1 MTKDVAWRIDDLI
14 AQMTL
19 TEKIGQMTMLAASLV
34 ETGPPGPRNPA
45 TRVREGRA
53 GSILNTWGANEIREA
68 QRIALEETRLK
79 IPLFFAVDVLHGHR
93 TIYPVPIA
101 EAGAFDRALWLR
113 TAKESAEEAAQDGIQ
128 MTFAPMLDVSRDP
141 RWGRICECA
150 GEDPFINA
158 EYARA
163 KVAGFQ
169 DAPEE
174 RSRRL
179 ATVAKHFVAYGAVNA
194 GRDYAEVDVSQR
206 ALHEIYLP
214 PFRAAVEAGVMGI
227 MPSFTDVAGV
237 AMTAHRPLLRDLLRD
252 TWGFKGVVVSDFN
265 AIAELIPHGVA
276 ADLTEAAIL
285 ALRAGI
291 DIDMMADAYEIGLP
305 KALDAGAVTMAE
317 IDLAVRRVLELK
329 FTLGLFDDPLR
340 GLASV
345 SPSPDSD
352 PSRRASARDAARRSV
367 VLLENRDTFL
377 PWTKPP
383 RKIAVVGP
391 FADADGE
398 FMGAWCMAGESRE
411 TVELITGLRNAFPES
426 EIGHVA
432 GCSIEQSDASA
443 LEEAITLAHA
453 ADTVVLCIGES
464 RYTSGEAASRTKP
477 TPSDSQLELARHM
490 IATGK
495 PLLLI
500 LVGGRPFVLPQWL
513 VDGAS
518 AVLAAWTPGTEG
530 GNAIADIIAGKWNPS
545 ARLAVS
551 WPSEVGQIPIYYAMR
566 TTGRP
571 YDSNNGFTT
580 NFLDA
585 PMTPRWGF
593 GDGLSYTHYELG
605 ETRASQLVVGTS
617 DTLDVSIDVTNAG
630 AMAGETT
637 VFLFI
642 RDPVAQVTRPALELK
657 DFQKIELAAGET
669 REARFTLK
677 SEQFAYLDMNLSP
690 RLDEGRIE
698 VFVGTSAKPSDL
710 RRVDIDVRN
719 PSPVPREKVASAQQR
734 SDEGG

>member
-1 MTKDVAWRIDDLI
+1 MGWNLTDITMTKDVARRIDDLI

-19 TEKIGQMTMLAASLV
+19 TEKLGQMTMLAASLV

-45 TRVREGRA
+45 TRVKEGRA
-53 GSILNTWGANEIREA
+53 GSLLNTWGATEIREA
-68 QRIALEETRLK
+68 QRVAMEETRLK

-101 EAGAFDRALWLR
+101 EAGAFDRELWLK
-113 TAKESAEEAAQDGIQ
+113 TAKESAEEATQDGIQ

-169 DAPEE
+169 DAPAE
-174 RSRRL
+174 RNRRL
-179 ATVAKHFVAYGAVNA
+179 AAVAKHFVAYGAVNA
-194 GRDYAEVDVSQR
+194 GRDYAEVDISRR

-214 PFRAAVEAGVMGI
+214 PFRAAVDAGVMGI

-252 TWGFKGVVVSDFN
+252 TWGFNGVVISDYN
-265 AIAELIPHGVA
+265 AIGELIPHGVA
-276 ADLTEAAIL
+276 ADLTEAATL

-305 KALDAGAVTMAE
+305 KALEAGAVTMAD

-329 FTLGLFDDPLR
+329 FALGLFDDPLR
-340 GLASV
+340 GLSSV

-352 PSRRASARDAARRSV
+352 PSRRASARDAARRSI
-367 VLLENRDTFL
+367 VLLENRDAFL

-383 RKIAVVGP
+383 RNIAVVGP

-398 FMGAWCMAGESRE
+398 FLGAWCMAGQSGE
-411 TVELITGLRNAFPES
+411 TVELLTGLRNAFPDS
-426 EIGHVA
+426 EIAHA
-432 GCSIEQSDASA
+432 PGCSIEQSDALAIGQAVA
-443 LEEAITLAHA
+443 LAQA
-453 ADTVVLCIGES
+453 ADAVVLCIGES

-477 TPSDSQLELARHM
+477 MPSDSQLELARHVV
-490 IATGK
+490 ATGK

-518 AVLAAWTPGTEG
+518 AILAAWFPGTEG
-530 GNAIADIIAGKWNPS
+530 GNALADIISGTWNPS

-551 WPSEVGQIPIYYAMR
+551 WPMEVGQIPIYYAMR

-571 YDSNNGFTT
+571 YDPNNGFTT

-593 GDGLSYTHYELG
+593 GDGLSYTRFELG
-605 ETRASQLVVGTS
+605 EACASQPVVGPN
-617 DTLDVSIDVTNAG
+617 DTLDISIDVTNAG
-630 AMAGETT
+630 EIAGETAI
-637 VFLFI
+637 FLFI

-657 DFQKIELAAGET
+657 DFQKVVLAVGET
-669 REARFTLK
+669 KQVRFTLK
-677 SEQFAYLDMNLSP
+677 TEQFAYLDMNLSP

-698 VFVGTSAKPSDL
+698 IHVGTSARAADL
-710 RRVDIDVRN
+710 RRVDVEVRLT
-719 PSPVPREKVASAQQR
+719 A
-734 SDEGG
+734 